1 MRVMEAPRELDRDV
15 EDGLRG
21 VEAPGAYGV
30 VQAATVHV
38 LREDERDRG
47 DAADVVAG
55 DHVRVQAEVDPR
67 LGLALEEVGPPRSVQ
82 GGGER
87 RLDGEVEV
95 PASVPHAVDAAHAA
109 LPEDALDLVET
120 QHHLA
125 RFPGDAAGGRR
136 SRRGRRLGP
145 GGREGAVI
153 REGRGDG
160 SGLGHGGLGHV
171 GVRDRRGGGHGEAGG
186 AAGAA
191 HRPAGEAGGD
201 AIGGDAA
208 GRAAD
213 RQEGGLGHRATA
225 LLAVRPR
232 ARGRSGN
239 GATARRRA
247 RGR

>member
-21 VEAPGAYGV
+21 VEAPGACGV
-30 VQAATVHV
+30 VQAAAVHV

-47 DAADVVAG
+47 DAAHVVAG

-67 LGLALEEVGPPRSVQ
+67 LGLALEEVGSPRGVQ
-82 GGGER
+82 GRGER

-95 PASVPHAVDAAHAA
+95 PAAVPHAVDAAHAA

-125 RFPGDAAGGRR
+125 RLPGDAAGGRR

-145 GGREGAVI
+145 RGRERAVV

-171 GVRDRRGGGHGEAGG
+171 GVGTVGAARGAGGRWSGGHGEAGG

-201 AIGGDAA
+201 AVGGDAA

-213 RQEGGLGHRATA
+213 RQEGGLGHRA
-225 LLAVRPR
+225 
-232 ARGRSGN
+232 
-239 GATARRRA
+239 
-247 RGR
+247 